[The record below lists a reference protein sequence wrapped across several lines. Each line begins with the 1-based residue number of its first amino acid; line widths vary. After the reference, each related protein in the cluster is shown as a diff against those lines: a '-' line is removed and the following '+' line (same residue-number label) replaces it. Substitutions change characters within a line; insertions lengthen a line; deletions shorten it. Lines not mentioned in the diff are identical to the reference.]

1 MKYKDANDCR
11 MAEVSAEAMQ
21 ACVAGARDF
30 APDKVKNA
38 GEFEAELIDEWQNK
52 HVDTGL
58 LLPLDF
64 PVFCIRP
71 AELTIWTGIEKSGKT
86 TLLGFC
92 LVGLMA
98 QGERAMVCSFETK
111 ARKTL
116 KKFSRQAS
124 GLLLYDR
131 KIVEQCRSEEER
143 NKYCASATE
152 KIKKTSRWLAKTLWL
167 YDHTGIAQW
176 RTLIDDIRWA
186 RRRHGITQ
194 FVIDNFMRLGFVK
207 DDYVQQAECITALS
221 ALAMELE
228 VHIHLVVHQNKSEG
242 HKGQAGGKR
251 SVSGAFEIIANAHN
265 IVEVQRDVI
274 KGEKVSEV
282 FQDHKIG
289 RINNEEKD
297 HRLKTLNKVPDG
309 KFILHAQREGEQ
321 QNASKYLWFLWECQQ
336 YVSHPKGHT
345 DHKPWRFVDESAEA
359 DQQAADRDL
368 PTSEE
373 MGLRKPGCLSGM
385 VPCPSFT
392 APSLADPS

>member
-1 MKYKDANDCR
+1 MNHKDANDCL
-11 MAEVSAEAMQ
+11 MAGVSAEAMH
-21 ACVAGARDF
+21 ACVVGARDF

-38 GEFEAELIDEWQNK
+38 GEFEEELIDEWLNR
-52 HVDTGL
+52 HLDTGL

-64 PVFCIRP
+64 PDFCIRP

-92 LVGLMA
+92 LMGLMA

-124 GLLLYDR
+124 GAMLYDR
-131 KIVEQCRSEEER
+131 KIVDQCQTDEELNHYR
-143 NKYCASATE
+143 ASATE
-152 KIKKTSRWLAKTLWL
+152 KISETCRWLAKNLWL

-176 RTLIDDIRWA
+176 RTLLDDIRWA

-221 ALAMELE
+221 ALAMELG

-251 SVSGAFEIIANAHN
+251 SISGAFEIIANAHN
-265 IVEVQRDVI
+265 IVEVQRDVT

-289 RINNEEKD
+289 RINDEEKAQ
-297 HRLKTLNKVPDG
+297 RLKALSEVPDG

-321 QNASKYLWFLWECQQ
+321 QNASKYLWFLWESQQ
-336 YVSHPKGHT
+336 YVSHPKGHP
-345 DHKPWRFVDESAEA
+345 HHEPWRFVDEAAEA
-359 DQQAADRDL
+359 ERQAANRDL

-373 MGLRKPGCLSGM
+373 MGL
-385 VPCPSFT
+385 
-392 APSLADPS
+392 

>member
-1 MKYKDANDCR
+1 MKFKDANECL
-11 MAEVSAEAMQ
+11 MAGVSAEAMQ

-38 GEFEAELIDEWQNK
+38 GEFEAELIDEWLNK
-52 HVDTGL
+52 HLDTGL

-64 PVFCIRP
+64 PDFSIRP

-92 LVGLMA
+92 LMGLMA

-124 GLLLYDR
+124 GILLYDR
-131 KIVEQCRSEEER
+131 KIVEQCRSEEELNNYR
-143 NKYCASATE
+143 ASATE
-152 KIKKTSRWLAKTLWL
+152 KIKETSRWLARNLWL

-265 IVEVQRDVI
+265 IVEVQRDVS

-289 RINNEEKD
+289 RINDEEMAQ
-297 HRLKTLNKVPDG
+297 RLKALNEIPDG

-321 QNASKYLWFLWECQQ
+321 QNASKYLWFLWESQQ
-336 YVSHPKGHT
+336 YVSHPKGHPS
-345 DHKPWRFVDESAEA
+345 HKPWRFVEETAEA
-359 DQQAADRDL
+359 DRQAATRDL

-373 MGLRKPGCLSGM
+373 MGL
-385 VPCPSFT
+385 
-392 APSLADPS
+392 

>member
-1 MKYKDANDCR
+1 
-11 MAEVSAEAMQ
+11 MQ
-21 ACVAGARDF
+21 GYVAGARDF
-30 APDKVKNA
+30 APDKVKKA
-38 GEFEAELIDEWQNK
+38 GEFEAELIDEWLNK
-52 HVDTGL
+52 HLDTGL
-58 LLPLDF
+58 LLPWDF
-64 PVFCIRP
+64 PDFTIRP
-71 AELTIWTGIEKSGKT
+71 DELTIWTGIEKSGKT
-86 TLLGFC
+86 TLLGF
-92 LVGLMA
+92 GLMA
-98 QGERAMVCSFETK
+98 LMSQGERAMVCSFETK

-124 GLLLYDR
+124 GVLLYDR
-131 KIVEQCRSEEER
+131 RIVDLCRTDEELKNYR
-143 NKYCASATE
+143 TSATE
-152 KIKKTSRWLAKTLWL
+152 KIKETSRWLAKNLWL

-207 DDYVQQAECITALS
+207 DDYAQQAECITALS

-265 IVEVQRDVI
+265 IVEVQRDVN

-282 FQDHKIG
+282 FQGHKIG
-289 RINNEEKD
+289 RINDQQKAD
-297 HRLKTLNKVPDG
+297 RLNALSGVPDG

-345 DHKPWRFVDESAEA
+345 DHKPIRFVDVAAEA
-359 DQQAADRDL
+359 DRQAADREL

-373 MGLRKPGCLSGM
+373 MGL
-385 VPCPSFT
+385 
-392 APSLADPS
+392 

>member
-1 MKYKDANDCR
+1 MRFKDCNDCL
-11 MAEVSAEAMQ
+11 MAGVSAEAMQ

-38 GEFEAELIDEWQNK
+38 GDFESELIDEWLNK
-52 HVDTGL
+52 HLDTGL

-64 PVFCIRP
+64 PDFCIRT

-92 LVGLMA
+92 LMGLMA

-124 GLLLYDR
+124 GVLLYDR
-131 KIVEQCRSEEER
+131 KLVDQCRREEELNHYR
-143 NKYCASATE
+143 ASATE
-152 KIKKTSRWLAKTLWL
+152 KIKETSHWLARNLWL

-194 FVIDNFMRLGFVK
+194 FLIDNFMRLGFVK
-207 DDYVQQAECITALS
+207 DDYVQQAECVTALS

-242 HKGQAGGKR
+242 YKGQGGGKR

-265 IVEVQRDVI
+265 IVEVQRDAN

-289 RINNEEKD
+289 RINDAEMAE
-297 HRLKTLNKVPDG
+297 RLKALNEVPDG

-321 QNASKYLWFLWECQQ
+321 QNASKYLWFLWESQQ
-336 YVSHPKGHT
+336 YVSHPKGHP
-345 DHKPWRFVDESAEA
+345 DHEPRRFVDEAAEA
-359 DQQAADRDL
+359 DRQAADRDL

-373 MGLRKPGCLSGM
+373 MGL
-385 VPCPSFT
+385 
-392 APSLADPS
+392 

>member
-1 MKYKDANDCR
+1 MKFKDCNDCR
-11 MAEVSAEAMQ
+11 MAGVSAQAIQ

-38 GEFEAELIDEWQNK
+38 GKFEAELIDEWLNK
-52 HVDTGL
+52 RLDTGL

-64 PVFCIRP
+64 PDFSIRP

-92 LVGLMA
+92 LMGLMA

-124 GLLLYDR
+124 GILLYDR
-131 KIVEQCRSEEER
+131 KIVEQCRSEKER
-143 NKYCASATE
+143 NNYRASATE
-152 KIKKTSRWLAKTLWL
+152 KIKETSRWLARNLWL

-207 DDYVQQAECITALS
+207 DDYGQQAECATALS

-242 HKGQAGGKR
+242 QKGQAGGKR

-265 IVEVQRDVI
+265 IVEVQRDVN

-282 FQDHKIG
+282 IQDHKIG
-289 RINNEEKD
+289 RINDQEMAE
-297 HRLKTLNKVPDG
+297 RLKALNEVPDA

-321 QNASKYLWFLWECQQ
+321 QNASKYLWFLWESQQ
-336 YVSHPKGHT
+336 YVSHPKGHPN
-345 DHKPWRFVDESAEA
+345 HKQWRFVDEAAEA
-359 DQQAADRDL
+359 NRQAADRDL

-373 MGLRKPGCLSGM
+373 IGL
-385 VPCPSFT
+385 
-392 APSLADPS
+392 

>member
-1 MKYKDANDCR
+1 MRFKDANDCLI
-11 MAEVSAEAMQ
+11 AGVLPEAMQ

-38 GEFEAELIDEWQNK
+38 GEFEAELIDEWLNK
-52 HVDTGL
+52 HLDTGL
-58 LLPLDF
+58 LLPWEFPDF
-64 PVFCIRP
+64 SIRP

-86 TLLGFC
+86 TLLGFG
-92 LVGLMA
+92 LMALMA
-98 QGERAMVCSFETK
+98 QGERAMVCSLETK

-124 GLLLYDR
+124 GGILYDR
-131 KIVEQCRSEEER
+131 KIVEQCQTDEER
-143 NKYCASATE
+143 NFYRASATE
-152 KIKKTSRWLAKTLWL
+152 EIKETSRWLAKNLWL

-207 DDYVQQAECITALS
+207 DDYTQQAECITALS

-251 SVSGAFEIIANAHN
+251 SISGAFEIIANAHN
-265 IVEVQRDVI
+265 IVEVQRDVN

-289 RINNEEKD
+289 RINDQEKTE
-297 HRLKTLNKVPDG
+297 RLNTLNGVPDG

-321 QNASKYLWFLWECQQ
+321 QNASKYLWFLWEPQQ
-336 YVSHPKGHT
+336 YVSHPKGHS
-345 DHKPWRFVDESAEA
+345 DHAPLEFVNLAKEA
-359 DQQAADRDL
+359 IRKASDCEL

-373 MGLRKPGCLSGM
+373 MRL
-385 VPCPSFT
+385 
-392 APSLADPS
+392 

>member
-1 MKYKDANDCR
+1 MKFKDANDCL
-11 MAEVSAEAMQ
+11 MAGVRAEAMQ

-38 GEFEAELIDEWQNK
+38 GEFEAELIDEWLNK
-52 HVDTGL
+52 HLETGL
-58 LLPLDF
+58 LLPWDF
-64 PVFCIRP
+64 PDFSIRP

-86 TLLGFC
+86 TLLGFG
-92 LVGLMA
+92 LMALMA

-124 GLLLYDR
+124 GVLLYDR
-131 KIVEQCRSEEER
+131 KIVDQCRTDEELNNYR
-143 NKYCASATE
+143 AGATE
-152 KIKKTSRWLAKTLWL
+152 KIKETSRWLAKNLWL
-167 YDHTGIAQW
+167 YDHTGIAHW

-186 RRRHGITQ
+186 RHRYGITQ

-207 DDYVQQAECITALS
+207 DDYAQQAECITALS
-221 ALAMELE
+221 ALAMELD

-242 HKGQAGGKR
+242 HKGNAGGKR
-251 SVSGAFEIIANAHN
+251 SISGAFEIIANAHN
-265 IVEVQRDVI
+265 IVEVQRDVS
-274 KGEKVSEV
+274 KGEKMSEV

-289 RINNEEKD
+289 RINDQEKAD
-297 HRLKTLNKVPDG
+297 KLSALNGVPDG

-336 YVSHPKGHT
+336 YVSHPKGHSDHMPLRFT
-345 DHKPWRFVDESAEA
+345 DVAA
-359 DQQAADRDL
+359 AADRQAAQREL

-373 MGLRKPGCLSGM
+373 MDL
-385 VPCPSFT
+385 
-392 APSLADPS
+392 

>member
-1 MKYKDANDCR
+1 MKFKDANECL
-11 MAEVSAEAMQ
+11 MAGVSAKTMQ
-21 ACVAGARDF
+21 ACVTGARDF

-38 GEFEAELIDEWQNK
+38 GEFEAALIDEWLNK
-52 HVDTGL
+52 HLDTGL

-64 PVFCIRP
+64 PDFSIRP

-92 LVGLMA
+92 LMGLMA

-124 GLLLYDR
+124 GILLYDR
-131 KIVEQCRSEEER
+131 KIVEQCRSEKER
-143 NKYCASATE
+143 NNYRASATE
-152 KIKKTSRWLAKTLWL
+152 KIKETSRWLARNLWL

-176 RTLIDDIRWA
+176 RPLIDDIRWA

-228 VHIHLVVHQNKSEG
+228 VHVHLVVHQNKSEG

-265 IVEVQRDVI
+265 IVEVQRDVN

-282 FQDHKIG
+282 FQDHEIG
-289 RINNEEKD
+289 RINDQELAE
-297 HRLKTLNKVPDG
+297 RLKALNSVPDA

-321 QNASKYLWFLWECQQ
+321 QNASKYLWFLWESQQ
-336 YVSHPKGHT
+336 YVSHPKGHPN
-345 DHKPWRFVDESAEA
+345 HKQWRFVDEAAEA
-359 DQQAADRDL
+359 NRQAADRDL

-373 MGLRKPGCLSGM
+373 IGL
-385 VPCPSFT
+385 
-392 APSLADPS
+392 

>member
-1 MKYKDANDCR
+1 VKYKDANDCL
-11 MAEVSAEAMQ
+11 MAGVSAEVMQ
-21 ACVAGARDF
+21 RYVAGARDF
-30 APDKVKNA
+30 APGKVKNA
-38 GEFEAELIDEWQNK
+38 GEFEAELIDEWLNK
-52 HVDTGL
+52 HLDTGL
-58 LLPLDF
+58 LLPWDF
-64 PVFCIRP
+64 PDFSIRP

-92 LVGLMA
+92 LMSLMA

-124 GLLLYDR
+124 GVLLYDR
-131 KIVEQCRSEEER
+131 RIVDQCRSDEELKNYR
-143 NKYCASATE
+143 ASATE
-152 KIKKTSRWLAKTLWL
+152 KIKETSRWLAKNLWL
-167 YDHTGIAQW
+167 YDHTGIAHW

-207 DDYVQQAECITALS
+207 DDYAQQAECITALS
-221 ALAMELE
+221 ALAMELD

-242 HKGQAGGKR
+242 YKGQTAGKR
-251 SVSGAFEIIANAHN
+251 SISGAFEISANAHN
-265 IVEVQRDVI
+265 IVEVQRDVN

-289 RINNEEKD
+289 RINDQEMVD
-297 HRLKTLNKVPDG
+297 RLNALSDVPDG

-321 QNASKYLWFLWECQQ
+321 QNASKYLWFLWESQQ
-336 YVSHPKGHT
+336 YVSHPKGHP
-345 DHKPWRFVDESAEA
+345 DHMPWRFVDVAA
-359 DQQAADRDL
+359 AADRQAEDGEL

-373 MGLRKPGCLSGM
+373 MGL
-385 VPCPSFT
+385 
-392 APSLADPS
+392 